1 MFYIDTS
8 VAVSLLTQE
17 AHSQAAQA
25 SINRLMGQGLRGVC
39 SDWTCAEYRC
49 AIAAKHRAGYVD
61 AADLHTLASALDM
74 LRAAKFNAAATLCS
88 DVVRACE
95 LAVQVAHMPLRAADA
110 LHIAIAARLGV
121 THFISFN
128 HAQAAVA
135 ARVLVG
141 VQIWTQDSLKP

>member
-8 VAVSLLTQE
+8 VAVALLTRE
-17 AHSQAAQA
+17 AHSQAAELL
-25 SINRLMGQGLRGVC
+25 INRLMGQGLRGVC

-61 AADLHTLASALDM
+61 ASDVRVLASALDV
-74 LRAAKFNAAATLCS
+74 LRSAKFNAVTTLGS
-88 DVVRACE
+88 DVVRAGE
-95 LAVQVAHMPLRAADA
+95 LAVQVVRMPLRAADA

-121 THFISFN
+121 THFVSFD

-135 ARVLVG
+135 AKVLVG
-141 VQIWTQDSLKP
+141 VQVWGQDSI